1 MDFNDALRRIP
12 AYLIV
17 IFSVALVV
25 IIGVLDYLTGV
36 ELSLDIFL
44 LIPVLL
50 TSWYVN
56 RTAGASIAI
65 LSAAVWALANYK
77 ARATFFTPFFFDL
90 NVIERLGLFIV
101 VVLLISELRVVFD
114 RVERISRIDSL
125 TKLLNPGAFYGTTT
139 IELGRAERFKRPF
152 TMAYLDVD
160 NFKNINDE
168 YGHLAGDDLIRII
181 GSVITHNIRAI
192 DIAGRLGGDE
202 FAIML
207 PETEEGQAR
216 DVVERLVAELSQVMA
231 DKGYGTTLSIGVV
244 TASQFPTTIDDVIRR
259 ADHAMYTVKK
269 GGKNAIGFEVQSI

>member
-1 MDFNDALRRIP
+1 MNIIDVLRRIP
-12 AYLIV
+12 AYWVV
-17 IFSVALVV
+17 IFSVALVAV
-25 IIGVLDYLTGV
+25 IGVLDYLTGV

-44 LIPVLL
+44 LVPIIL

-56 RTAGASIAI
+56 RAAGTSLAI

-77 ARATFFTPFFFDL
+77 ERATFFTPLFFDI

-101 VVLLISELRVVFD
+101 IVLLISELRFVFD
-114 RVERISRIDSL
+114 RVERLSRIDSL

-139 IELGRAERFKRPF
+139 IELGRAQRFSRPF

-160 NFKNINDE
+160 NFKTINDE

-207 PETEEGQAR
+207 PETEEEQAR
-216 DVVERLVAELSQVMA
+216 DVIDRLVAELSQVMA
-231 DKGYGTTLSIGVV
+231 DKGYKTTLSIGVV
-244 TASQFPTTIDDVIRR
+244 TASHFPTTIDDVIRR
-259 ADHAMYTVKK
+259 ADHAMYIAKK
-269 GGKNAIGFEVQSI
+269 GGKNAVSYKS